1 LSEKVSDFCHDA
13 QVKNYLDGVRS
24 GLTAPRAWKVSIITL
39 VIVAVVYLGLTQF
52 MSHYPALKVLLR
64 DMRPV
69 AQELGYSTPM
79 YTAWFVYIGVFGWWL
94 GGLSTSFVGVLAR
107 RAGKIR
113 VSLMM
118 FGFGLFTL
126 FLGADDLFQF
136 HDGYPVRPGSPI
148 HEIHIIA
155 LWVLIAL
162 VWGITFLPEILAN
175 RDLPIFIG
183 AVVAFGW
190 SLVTDQT
197 GLRLELQP
205 LLSEDASKMAAI
217 TLWAIWGLRLALRN
231 ARFEPEVPLKNG

>member
-1 LSEKVSDFCHDA
+1 
-13 QVKNYLDGVRS
+13 VKNYVARIRTGITS
-24 GLTAPRAWKVSIITL
+24 PRAWRFSIITL
-39 VIVAVVYLGLTQF
+39 VIVAIIYLGVTQF
-52 MSHYPALKVLLR
+52 MSHYPAFKVLFR

-69 AQELGYSTPM
+69 AQELRYDTPM
-79 YTAWFVYIGVFGWWL
+79 YTAWFAYLGVFGWWL
-94 GGLSTSFVGVLAR
+94 AGITTSFVGVLAR
-107 RAGKIR
+107 RAGKTR

-148 HEIHIIA
+148 HEIHIIGF
-155 LWVLIAL
+155 WVLIAL
-162 VWGITFLPEILAN
+162 VWGISFLPEILAN

-197 GLRLELQP
+197 GLRFELQP
-205 LLSEDASKMAAI
+205 LLSEDAAKMAAI

-231 ARFEPEVPLKNG
+231 ARYEPETPLQNAANAG